1 MSLQLHKTWG
11 LAALLPALTACEA
24 QFGQPHYLWG
34 LWLVPLLVAFYLHSW
49 RSRSLA
55 LQAFVAAPM
64 AARLIDG
71 ADADP
76 GADGPAKAKAIA
88 GAGAGAGASGGA
100 QGARYAL
107 RAGLMIIAVG
117 ACVLALA
124 QPRWGFAW
132 EPIVRQGVDI
142 VVAVDVSDSMLVQ
155 DVQSH
160 GQLSRL
166 EQAKREIVDLLR
178 LLHGDRIG
186 LVAFAGQAFIE
197 CPLTLD
203 YSAAAIFL
211 EDIDTDMISVKGT
224 ALGEGIRTALTA
236 MEGAEHTSQAI
247 ILITDGE
254 DHGAEALQAAQE
266 AKARGVRIYPIG
278 IGRPEGAPIPLPQGG
293 FHRDAQNNL
302 ILSKLDE
309 ATLQQVA
316 KITDGLYTHSKTG
329 EMDLEAV
336 YTHGIKATLQS
347 QQKSGKRRQ
356 RFVERFQYFLAL
368 ACVALGL
375 ESFVH
380 ERRLG
385 WRRRPHDP

>member
-1 MSLQLHKTWG
+1 MSLPRPKTLG
-11 LAALLPALTACEA
+11 LVACLPALSGCEA

-34 LWLVPLLVAFYLHSW
+34 LWLVPLLVVFYLHSW
-49 RSRSLA
+49 RARALA

-64 AARLIDG
+64 AARLLDG
-71 ADADP
+71 ATEADR
-76 GADGPAKAKAIA
+76 AA
-88 GAGAGAGASGGA
+88 GVTSA
-100 QGARYAL
+100 QKLRYAL
-107 RAGLMIIAVG
+107 RAGLLICAVG
-117 ACVLALA
+117 CCVLALA
-124 QPRWGFAW
+124 QPRWGFNW

-186 LVAFAGQAFIE
+186 LVAFAGQAFIQ

-203 YSAAAIFL
+203 TSAAALFL
-211 EDIDTDMISVKGT
+211 DDIDTDLISVKGT
-224 ALGEGIRTALTA
+224 ALGEGIRTALAA
-236 MEGAEHTSQAI
+236 MEGAEHASQAI

-356 RFVERFQYFLAL
+356 RFQERFVYFLAV

-380 ERRLG
+380 ERRVG
-385 WRRRPHDP
+385 WRRGPHDS